1 MKIIDKDKVIKIL
14 IISCVVCMV
23 IVAVA
28 FICACFDP
36 TSGNEMLENAVEA
49 AMNDTQTFVT
59 VEILADAKIVY
70 HRDTKVMF
78 VVSNGFYNRGTFT
91 LLVNPDGSPMLYQQD
106 ENDSSKEQ

>member
-1 MKIIDKDKVIKIL
+1 MKIIDKDKGIKIL
-14 IISCVVCMV
+14 VVSFII
-23 IVAVA
+23 IVALA
-28 FICACFDP
+28 IICACLDP
-36 TSGNEMLENAVEA
+36 TGGNELLDKAVEA

-106 ENDSSKEQ
+106 ENNLPKEQ